1 MIYDEL
7 IGEIYWGIGKI
18 QSDPELEEEL
28 YRLNFDIRKNGLKV
42 PGDSY
47 VMNEEIDARIEMN
60 QVISEL
66 ERIANLAKESDIR
79 QYLFEIKAEL
89 EIEGIIEEYRLNKQL
104 IGTDRGGFAKQKSS
118 VVLCLF
124 MDGASRP

>member
-7 IGEIYWGIGKI
+7 IGEIYWVIGKI

-28 YRLNFDIRKNGLKV
+28 RRLNFEIRKNGMKV
-42 PGDSY
+42 PGDPY
-47 VMNEEIDARIEMN
+47 VMDEETDARIELN

-66 ERIANLAKESDIR
+66 ERIADLAKEPDIR

-89 EIEGIIEEYRLNKQL
+89 EIEGITSE
-104 IGTDRGGFAKQKSS
+104 
-118 VVLCLF
+118 
-124 MDGASRP
+124 

>member
-7 IGEIYWGIGKI
+7 IGEIYWVIGKI

-28 YRLNFDIRKNGLKV
+28 YRLNFDIRKNGVKD

-47 VMNEEIDARIEMN
+47 VMDEEIDARIELN

-66 ERIANLAKESDIR
+66 ERIADLAKEPDIR

-89 EIEGIIEEYRLNKQL
+89 EIEGIIVE
-104 IGTDRGGFAKQKSS
+104 
-118 VVLCLF
+118 
-124 MDGASRP
+124 

>member
-7 IGEIYWGIGKI
+7 IGEIYWVIGKI

-28 YRLNFDIRKNGLKV
+28 YWLNFDIRKNGVNV
-42 PGDSY
+42 PDDPY
-47 VMNEEIDARIEMN
+47 VMNEETDARIELN

-66 ERIANLAKESDIR
+66 ERIADLAKEPDIR

-89 EIEGIIEEYRLNKQL
+89 EIEGITAE
-104 IGTDRGGFAKQKSS
+104 
-118 VVLCLF
+118 
-124 MDGASRP
+124 

>member
-7 IGEIYWGIGKI
+7 IGEIYWVIGKI

-28 YRLNFDIRKNGLKV
+28 YRLNFDILKNGVKV

-47 VMNEEIDARIEMN
+47 VMDEEIDARIDLN

-66 ERIANLAKESDIR
+66 ERIADLAKEPDIR

-89 EIEGIIEEYRLNKQL
+89 EIEGIIVE
-104 IGTDRGGFAKQKSS
+104 
-118 VVLCLF
+118 
-124 MDGASRP
+124 

>member
-7 IGEIYWGIGKI
+7 IGEIYWVIGKI

-47 VMNEEIDARIEMN
+47 VMDEEIDARIEMN

-66 ERIANLAKESDIR
+66 ERIANFAKELDIR

-89 EIEGIIEEYRLNKQL
+89 EIEGIIEE
-104 IGTDRGGFAKQKSS
+104 
-118 VVLCLF
+118 
-124 MDGASRP
+124 

>member
-7 IGEIYWGIGKI
+7 IGKI

-47 VMNEEIDARIEMN
+47 VMDEEIDARIEMN

-66 ERIANLAKESDIR
+66 ERIANFAKEPDIR

-89 EIEGIIEEYRLNKQL
+89 EIEGIIEE
-104 IGTDRGGFAKQKSS
+104 
-118 VVLCLF
+118 
-124 MDGASRP
+124 

>member
-7 IGEIYWGIGKI
+7 IGEIYWVIGKI

-42 PGDSY
+42 PGNSY
-47 VMNEEIDARIEMN
+47 VMDEEIDARIEMN

-66 ERIANLAKESDIR
+66 ERIANFAKEPDIR

-89 EIEGIIEEYRLNKQL
+89 EIEGIIEE
-104 IGTDRGGFAKQKSS
+104 
-118 VVLCLF
+118 
-124 MDGASRP
+124 